1 MHFNKIKKAFT
12 LIELLVGMSILTIII
27 LWTTSIDYNR
37 INNKQQ
43 LEFFTYSIKTNFETI
58 RNSTLAWKW
67 IWVNLDIPEKW
78 KIEYSKT
85 NSWMIQSSSYNG
97 STWEIQENLF
107 FKPGFSISKI
117 YCLDI
122 NWDNSWEIFT
132 WTWIIEFEWINIKL
146 NTDSICDSDTSK
158 ILELVMKYKYD
169 TKNIQINTLNWLI
182 EIK

>member
-12 LIELLVGMSILTIII
+12 LIELLVWMSILTIII

-67 IWVNLDIPEKW
+67 IWTNLDIPEKW

-85 NSWMIQSSSYNG
+85 NSWMIQSSSYDW
-97 STWEIQENLF
+97 STWTLQDDLL
-107 FKPGFSISKI
+107 FKPGFYISEINCLKIDWSNDWSITLSG
-117 YCLDI
+117 
-122 NWDNSWEIFT
+122 SVV
-132 WTWIIEFEWINIKL
+132 FEWLQIKL
-146 NTDSICDSDTSK
+146 DTWSDCNSNTSK
-158 ILELVMKYKYD
+158 ILELIMKYKYD